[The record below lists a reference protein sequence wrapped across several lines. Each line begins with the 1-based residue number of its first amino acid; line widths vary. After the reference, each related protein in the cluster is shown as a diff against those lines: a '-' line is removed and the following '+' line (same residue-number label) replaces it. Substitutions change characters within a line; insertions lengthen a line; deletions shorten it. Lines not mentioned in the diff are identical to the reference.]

1 LLAPEHAEEL
11 MGEISELY
19 ALVLRIARR
28 VHDDPESMTA
38 TQRLA
43 LIEINATGP
52 VRPNHLAKVMDTT
65 PATVTR
71 AIDALEEWGL
81 VARRSDPRDGRG
93 VLVTVTARGRRWADR
108 RRKLIR
114 DVLGELPPSAAPAR
128 LVKDLERLNAEL
140 RKAGGHSEVSR
151 GALLAP

>member
-1 LLAPEHAEEL
+1 

-28 VHDDPESMTA
+28 VQDDPASMTS

-43 LIEINATGP
+43 LIEINALGP
-52 VRPNHLAKVMDTT
+52 LRPNHLAKIMDTT

-81 VARRSDPRDGRG
+81 VARRGDPADGRG
-93 VLVTVTARGRRWADR
+93 VLVAVTARGARWSDR
-108 RRKLIR
+108 RAKLVR
-114 DVLGELPPSAAPAR
+114 EALCDLPPAAAPAR
-128 LVKDLERLNAEL
+128 LIKDLARLNAEL
-140 RKAGGHSEVSR
+140 RKSSGHSEVSR

>member
-1 LLAPEHAEEL
+1 MLELEHADAL
-11 MGEISELY
+11 FAEISDLY

-28 VHDDPESMTA
+28 VHDGPDAMTS

-43 LIEINATGP
+43 LIDIAAIGP
-52 VRPNHLAKVMDTT
+52 VRPNHLAKLMDTT

-128 LVKDLERLNAEL
+128 LTKDLERLNGEL
-140 RKAGGHSEVSR
+140 RKASGHSEVSR

>member
-1 LLAPEHAEEL
+1 LLASEHAEEL

-28 VHDDPESMTA
+28 VHDDPESMTS

-43 LIEINATGP
+43 LIEINAIGP

-71 AIDALEEWGL
+71 AIDALEDWRL
-81 VARRSDPRDGRG
+81 VARRADPRDRRG
-93 VLVTVTARGRRWADR
+93 VLVAVTARGARWADR
-108 RRKLIR
+108 RGRLIR
-114 DVLGELPPSAAPAR
+114 EVICQLPPSAAPAR
-128 LVKDLERLNAEL
+128 LVTDLARLNAEL
-140 RKAGGHSEVSR
+140 RKASGHSEVSR

>member
-1 LLAPEHAEEL
+1 VLEPDHAEALLA
-11 MGEISELY
+11 EISELY

-28 VHDDPESMTA
+28 VHDGPEAMTS

-43 LIEINATGP
+43 LIEIAAIGP
-52 VRPNHLAKVMDTT
+52 VRPNYLARLMDTT

-81 VARRSDPRDGRG
+81 VARRSDPKDGRG
-93 VLVTVTARGRRWADR
+93 ILVAVTARGARWADR
-108 RRKLIR
+108 RGKLVREAICQ
-114 DVLGELPPSAAPAR
+114 LPPSAAPGR
-128 LVKDLERLNAEL
+128 LVKDLERLNTEL
-140 RKAGGHSEVSR
+140 RKASGHSDVSR

>member
-1 LLAPEHAEEL
+1 MLEPDHAEAL
-11 MGEISELY
+11 LTEISELY

-28 VHDDPESMTA
+28 VHDDPEAMTA

-43 LIEINATGP
+43 LIDIAAIGP
-52 VRPNHLAKVMDTT
+52 VRPNHLARLMDTT

-81 VARRSDPRDGRG
+81 VARRSDPKDGRG
-93 VLVTVTARGRRWADR
+93 VLVAVTARGARWAER
-108 RRKLIR
+108 RGKLVR
-114 DVLGELPPSAAPAR
+114 EALGQLPSSAAPAR
-128 LVKDLERLNAEL
+128 LIKDLARLNEEL
-140 RKAGGHSEVSR
+140 RKTSGHSDVSR

>member
-1 LLAPEHAEEL
+1 MLAPEHADEL
-11 MGEISELY
+11 VREISELY

-28 VHDDPESMTA
+28 VRDDPESMTS

-43 LIEINATGP
+43 LIEINVIGP
-52 VRPNHLAKVMDTT
+52 VRPSFLAKVMDTT

-81 VARRSDPRDGRG
+81 VTRRGDPADGRG
-93 VLVTVTARGRRWADR
+93 VLVAVTARGARWSERRAELVR
-108 RRKLIR
+108 E
-114 DVLGELPPSAAPAR
+114 VLCELPPAAAPAR
-128 LVKDLERLNAEL
+128 LIKDLERLNAEL
-140 RKAGGHSEVSR
+140 RKVSGHSEVSR

>member
-1 LLAPEHAEEL
+1 MAQ
-11 MGEISELY
+11 ISDLY

-28 VHDDPESMTA
+28 VHDDPESMTS

-43 LIEINATGP
+43 LIEINAVGP

-81 VARRSDPRDGRG
+81 VARRADPADGRG
-93 VLVTVTARGRRWADR
+93 VLVAVTARGARWSERRAR
-108 RRKLIR
+108 LVRE
-114 DVLGELPPSAAPAR
+114 VLCQLPPSAAPAR

-140 RKAGGHSEVSR
+140 RKASGHSDVSR